1 MNTLKLIY
9 ADLIEKK
16 LWPVVLLLVALMV
29 GVPYYLAD
37 PGETTATPVVAPA
50 TEPTDEGP
58 QLALTNA
65 STTGFARPPHVNDE
79 RLDPFASREGS
90 KAAKAAAD
98 AVNDATDSIL
108 GGDSGSGGGSGG
120 GGSSPAPG
128 PKDAPAPTSPVDADP
143 DVQTERDDVLAILVS
158 LPGEPDTEP
167 QQVEN
172 IRTLTPLVD
181 MEDPFLVYVGKTAS
195 GAANF
200 LVSSDVTVG
209 GDGSCAPSLTDC
221 RTLTL
226 AEGETADFVYVKD
239 PAKKVSITVLEV
251 ETKDVPILK
260 DVADGAGEDVSDP
273 EAELAAKQLAL
284 RRAGAS
290 ALKSVVG
297 DESIMA
303 ELARRKVVL
312 RH

>member
-29 GVPYYLAD
+29 GVPYYLSK
-37 PGETTATPVVAPA
+37 PGDSPVTPAVAPM
-50 TEPTDEGP
+50 TEPTGEGP

-79 RLDPFASREGS
+79 RLDPFASRASS
-90 KAAKAAAD
+90 KAVKDAVD

-108 GGDSGSGGGSGG
+108 GGGDGSGGGP
-120 GGSSPAPG
+120 GGSGDSPTPVPEAP
-128 PKDAPAPTSPVDADP
+128 KPTSPADP
-143 DVQTERDDVLAILVS
+143 DPEVETERDDVLAILVS
-158 LPGEPDTEP
+158 EAGEAETEP
-167 QQVEN
+167 TQIED

-181 MEDPFLVYVGKTAS
+181 PEDPFLVYVGKTAS

-200 LVSSDVTVG
+200 LVSSDVTVN
-209 GDGSCAPSLTDC
+209 GDGTCAPSLTDC

-239 PAKKVSITVLEV
+239 PKKKLSITVLEV
-251 ETKDVPILK
+251 ETKDMPILK
-260 DVADGAGEDVSDP
+260 DEAGNAGADTSDE
-273 EAELAAKQLAL
+273 EAELASHRFEL

-297 DESIMA
+297 DDSIMA
-303 ELARRKVVL
+303 ELARQKVVL